1 MDKLVF
7 QDKSTW
13 VNLAVA
19 ESQGLSHHP
28 GQWAG
33 QARGQPEQPQASG
46 TPIGMGQGQAK
57 TPVHE
62 CDLI

>member
-1 MDKLVF
+1 MYKSVF

-19 ESQGLSHHP
+19 ESQGLSHDP

-33 QARGQPEQPQASG
+33 QARRQPEQPQASG
-46 TPIGMGQGQAK
+46 TPMGVGQGQAK
-57 TPVHE
+57 TSVHE
-62 CDLI
+62 WDLI